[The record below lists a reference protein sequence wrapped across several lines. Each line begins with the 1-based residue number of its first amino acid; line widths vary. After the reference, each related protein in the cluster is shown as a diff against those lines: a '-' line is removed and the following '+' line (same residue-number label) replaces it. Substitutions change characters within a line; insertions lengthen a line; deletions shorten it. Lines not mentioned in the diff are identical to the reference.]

1 MTDCVSNMKFIVGL
15 GNPGPQYA
23 GTRHNLG
30 FMCIDELSRRW
41 EVGLLDKRKHVVLGQ
56 GIFHDIEYVLAKP
69 RTYMNH
75 SGTAINYLLAR
86 FGGGANDLLI
96 IYDDMDLPLGQIRIR
111 PTGGSAGQKG
121 AISIIETL
129 GTTDFVRLRIGI
141 GEPKN
146 PEETIPFLLSPFAAN
161 EQPMLRD
168 VINKAA
174 SAVECLFIDG
184 IDIAMNKYN

>member
-1 MTDCVSNMKFIVGL
+1 MSDCVSNMKFIVGL

-86 FGGGANDLLI
+86 FGGGASDLLI

-111 PTGGSAGQKG
+111 PSGGSAGQKG